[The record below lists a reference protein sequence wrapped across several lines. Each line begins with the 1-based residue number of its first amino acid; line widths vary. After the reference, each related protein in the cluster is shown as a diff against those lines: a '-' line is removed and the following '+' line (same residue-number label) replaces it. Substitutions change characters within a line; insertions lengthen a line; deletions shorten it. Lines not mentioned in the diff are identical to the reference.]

1 MRALVSMG
9 MVMLMSG
16 CANAPELAN
25 HDPVR
30 HAIGWINRQFLACPE
45 TECPPPTRKSPAVV
59 DLPFRSQKAPDS
71 GKVVDATPKVTLPQE
86 TVEKRTVHFQFG
98 KALPTPQGLKTIID
112 LQAVVKAA
120 TRIELDGRT
129 DDIGSKA
136 VNDRLARQRAEHV
149 RDWLLREGV
158 KVPIVLSAEGA
169 CCFADSDKTESARQR
184 NRRVEVRLVHR
195 VLGRDAVGNKQGAQ

>member
-9 MVMLMSG
+9 MVMVMSG

-25 HDPVR
+25 QDPVR
-30 HAIGWINRQFLACPE
+30 HAIGWINRQFLTCPE
-45 TECPPPTRKSPAVV
+45 SECPSPTRKTLVVV
-59 DLPFRSQKAPDS
+59 DLPARAQKSPESVKA
-71 GKVVDATPKVTLPQE
+71 VDAVPKVMPPQE
-86 TVEKRTVHFQFG
+86 TVEMRTVHFQFG
-98 KALPTPQGLKTIID
+98 KALPTPQGLKSILD
-112 LQAVVKAA
+112 LPAVAKAA

-136 VNDRLARQRAEHV
+136 FNDRLARQRAEHV
-149 RDWLLREGV
+149 RDWLLKEGV
-158 KVPIVLSAEGA
+158 KAPIVLSAEGA

>member
-1 MRALVSMG
+1 MRVLVSMG
-9 MVMLMSG
+9 MVMVMSG
-16 CANAPELAN
+16 CANAPQLAN

-45 TECPPPTRKSPAVV
+45 AECPSPTRKTLAVV
-59 DLPFRSQKAPDS
+59 DLPVRQQKTTDS
-71 GKVVDATPKVTLPQE
+71 ARAVDAVPKVTPPQE

-112 LQAVVKAA
+112 LSAAAKAA
-120 TRIELDGRT
+120 TTIELDGRT

>member
-9 MVMLMSG
+9 MVMVMSG

-30 HAIGWINRQFLACPE
+30 HAIGWFHRQFLACPE
-45 TECPPPTRKSPAVV
+45 TECPSPTRKTLAVV
-59 DLPFRSQKAPDS
+59 DLHDRPQKTLDS
-71 GKVVDATPKVTLPQE
+71 VNAVDAVAKVTPPQE
-86 TVEKRTVHFQFG
+86 SIEMRTVHFQFG

-112 LQAVVKAA
+112 LPAVAKAA

-136 VNDRLARQRAEHV
+136 VNDRLAKQRAEHV
-149 RDWLLREGV
+149 RDWLHREGV
-158 KVPIVLSAEGA
+158 KVPIVLSSEGA
-169 CCFADSDKTESARQR
+169 CCFADNDKTESARQR

>member
-9 MVMLMSG
+9 MVMMMSG

-25 HDPVR
+25 HDPVCY
-30 HAIGWINRQFLACPE
+30 AIGWINREFLACPE
-45 TECPPPTRKSPAVV
+45 SECPSPTRKTLAVV
-59 DLPFRSQKAPDS
+59 DLPARAQKSPDS
-71 GKVVDATPKVTLPQE
+71 VKAVDAVLKAIPPQE

-98 KALPTPQGLKTIID
+98 KVLPTPQGLKTIID
-112 LQAVVKAA
+112 LPAVAKAA

-136 VNDRLARQRAEHV
+136 VNDRLAKQRAEHV

-158 KVPIVLSAEGA
+158 KAPIVLSAEGA

>member
-9 MVMLMSG
+9 MMMVMSG
-16 CANAPELAN
+16 CANVPGRAN

-45 TECPPPTRKSPAVV
+45 TECPSHTRKTLAVV
-59 DLPFRSQKAPDS
+59 DLPARPQKTPDS
-71 GKVVDATPKVTLPQE
+71 VKAVDAVPKVIPPQE

-98 KALPTPQGLKTIID
+98 KTLPTQQGLKTILD
-112 LQAVVKAA
+112 LPAVAKAA

-149 RDWLLREGV
+149 RNWLLREGV
-158 KVPIVLSAEGA
+158 KAPIVLSAEGA

-195 VLGRDAVGNKQGAQ
+195 VLGRDAVGNKLGAQ

>member
-1 MRALVSMG
+1 MRTLVLIG
-9 MVMLMSG
+9 MVILMSG

-25 HDPVR
+25 HDPAR
-30 HAIGWINRQFLACPE
+30 HAIGWIKRQFLACPE
-45 TECPPPTRKSPAVV
+45 TECPSPTRKTLAVV
-59 DLPFRSQKAPDS
+59 ELPARMQKSPDS
-71 GKVVDATPKVTLPQE
+71 VKTVDAVPKVTPPQD
-86 TVEKRTVHFQFG
+86 TVEQRTVHFQFG
-98 KALPTPQGLKTIID
+98 KALPTPQGLKAILD
-112 LQAVVKAA
+112 LPAVAKGA

-149 RDWLLREGV
+149 RDWLIREGV
-158 KVPIVLSAEGA
+158 KAPIVLSAEGA

-195 VLGRDAVGNKQGAQ
+195 VFGRDAVGNSKGAQ

>member
-1 MRALVSMG
+1 MLALVLVG

-16 CANAPELAN
+16 CANAPELVN

-30 HAIGWINRQFLACPE
+30 HAIGWINRQFLTCPE
-45 TECPPPTRKSPAVV
+45 SDCPSPTRKTLAVV
-59 DLPFRSQKAPDS
+59 SLPARPQKALDS
-71 GKVVDATPKVTLPQE
+71 VKAVAAVPKAIPPLE

-112 LQAVVKAA
+112 LRAVAKAA

-129 DDIGSKA
+129 DDIGPKA
-136 VNDRLARQRAEHV
+136 VNDRLAKQRAEHV

-158 KVPIVLSAEGA
+158 KAPIVLSAEGA

>member
-1 MRALVSMG
+1 
-9 MVMLMSG
+9 MVMSG
-16 CANAPELAN
+16 CANAPQLAN

-45 TECPPPTRKSPAVV
+45 TECPSPTRKTLAIV
-59 DLPFRSQKAPDS
+59 DLPARPQKALDS
-71 GKVVDATPKVTLPQE
+71 VKAVDAVPKVISPQE

-98 KALPTPQGLKTIID
+98 KAVPTPQGLKTILELPD
-112 LQAVVKAA
+112 VAKAA
-120 TRIELDGRT
+120 TSIELDGRT
-129 DDIGSKA
+129 DDIGPKV

-169 CCFADSDKTESARQR
+169 CCFADSDKTEIARQR

>member
-1 MRALVSMG
+1 MRAFVSMG
-9 MVMLMSG
+9 MVMVMSG

-25 HDPVR
+25 HDPVH
-30 HAIGWINRQFLACPE
+30 HAIDWIDRQFLACPE
-45 TECPPPTRKSPAVV
+45 AECPSPTRKTLAVV
-59 DLPFRSQKAPDS
+59 DLPVRQQKTTDS
-71 GKVVDATPKVTLPQE
+71 AKAVDAVPKVTPPQE

-112 LQAVVKAA
+112 LSAVAKAA

-129 DDIGSKA
+129 DDIGPKA

>member
-1 MRALVSMG
+1 MRTPVSMA

-16 CANAPELAN
+16 CANAPELVN

-45 TECPPPTRKSPAVV
+45 TECPPPTRKTLAVV
-59 DLPFRSQKAPDS
+59 DLPARKQKAPDAV
-71 GKVVDATPKVTLPQE
+71 KAVDAVPKVTPPQE

-98 KALPTPQGLKTIID
+98 KAVPTPQGLKTILD
-112 LQAVVKAA
+112 LPAIAKAA

-136 VNDRLARQRAEHV
+136 VNDRLALQRAEHV
-149 RDWLLREGV
+149 RDWLLKDGV
-158 KVPIVLSAEGA
+158 KAPIVLSAEGA

>member
-1 MRALVSMG
+1 MRVLVSMG
-9 MVMLMSG
+9 IVMVMSG
-16 CANAPELAN
+16 CANAPQLAN

-45 TECPPPTRKSPAVV
+45 TECPSPTRKTLAIV
-59 DLPFRSQKAPDS
+59 DLPARPQKTQDS
-71 GKVVDATPKVTLPQE
+71 VKAVDAVPKVIPPQE
-86 TVEKRTVHFQFG
+86 TVQKRTVHFQFG
-98 KALPTPQGLKTIID
+98 KAVPTPQGLKTILD
-112 LQAVVKAA
+112 LPAVAMAA

>member
-1 MRALVSMG
+1 MRVLVSVG
-9 MVMLMSG
+9 MALLMSG
-16 CANAPELAN
+16 CASTPELAN

-30 HAIGWINRQFLACPE
+30 HAIGWINRQFLTCPE
-45 TECPPPTRKSPAVV
+45 SKCPSPTRKTLAVV
-59 DLPFRSQKAPDS
+59 DLPARAQKSPDS
-71 GKVVDATPKVTLPQE
+71 VKAVDVVPKVTPPQE

-98 KALPTPQGLKTIID
+98 KAVPTPQGLKAILD
-112 LQAVVKAA
+112 LSAVAKAA

-136 VNDRLARQRAEHV
+136 VNDRLARLRAEHV
-149 RDWLLREGV
+149 RDWLLSEGV
-158 KVPIVLSAEGA
+158 KAPIALTAEGA

>member
-1 MRALVSMG
+1 MG
-9 MVMLMSG
+9 MAMVMSG

-45 TECPPPTRKSPAVV
+45 TECPSPSRKTLAVV
-59 DLPFRSQKAPDS
+59 DLPAHSQKTLDS
-71 GKVVDATPKVTLPQE
+71 VKAVDAVAKVTTPQE
-86 TVEKRTVHFQFG
+86 AVEKRTVHFQFG

-112 LQAVVKAA
+112 LPVVAKAA

-136 VNDRLARQRAEHV
+136 VNDRLARKRAEHV

-169 CCFADSDKTESARQR
+169 CCFADSDKSESARQR

-195 VLGRDAVGNKQGAQ
+195 VLGRDAVGNKQGVQ

>member
-9 MVMLMSG
+9 MVILVSG

-45 TECPPPTRKSPAVV
+45 TECPSPTRKTLAVV
-59 DLPFRSQKAPDS
+59 DILVRPQKTLDS
-71 GKVVDATPKVTLPQE
+71 VKAVDADPKVTPPQE
-86 TVEKRTVHFQFG
+86 TVEKRVVHFQFG
-98 KALPTPQGLKTIID
+98 KAVPTPQGLKTILD
-112 LQAVVKAA
+112 LPIVAKAA
-120 TRIELDGRT
+120 TTIELDGRT
-129 DDIGSKA
+129 DDIGPKV
-136 VNDRLARQRAEHV
+136 VNNRLARQRAEHV

-158 KVPIVLSAEGA
+158 RAPIVVSAEGA

>member
-1 MRALVSMG
+1 MRTLVSMG
-9 MVMLMSG
+9 MAMVMTG
-16 CANAPELAN
+16 CANAPDLAT

-30 HAIGWINRQFLACPE
+30 HAIGWINRQFLTCPE
-45 TECPPPTRKSPAVV
+45 SECPSPTRKTLAVV
-59 DLPFRSQKAPDS
+59 DIPARVQKAPDS
-71 GKVVDATPKVTLPQE
+71 VKAVDAVPKVIPTTE
-86 TVEKRTVHFQFG
+86 TVEKHTVHFLFG
-98 KALPTPQGLKTIID
+98 KAVPTPQGLKTILD
-112 LQAVVKAA
+112 LPAVAKAA

-158 KVPIVLSAEGA
+158 KAPIVLSAEGV

>member
-9 MVMLMSG
+9 MMMVMSG

-45 TECPPPTRKSPAVV
+45 SECPSPTRKTLAVV
-59 DLPFRSQKAPDS
+59 ELSARSQKTPDS
-71 GKVVDATPKVTLPQE
+71 VKAVDVVPKVIPPQE
-86 TVEKRTVHFQFG
+86 SVEKRTVHFQFG
-98 KALPTPQGLKTIID
+98 KTLPTPQGHKTILD
-112 LQAVVKAA
+112 LPAVAKAA

-158 KVPIVLSAEGA
+158 MAPIVLSAEGA

>member
-1 MRALVSMG
+1 MRALVLMG
-9 MVMLMSG
+9 MVMLMYG
-16 CANAPELAN
+16 CANAPELVN

-30 HAIGWINRQFLACPE
+30 HAIGWINRQFQMCPE
-45 TECPPPTRKSPAVV
+45 SECPSPTRKTVAMV
-59 DLPFRSQKAPDS
+59 DLPVRPQKTLDS
-71 GKVVDATPKVTLPQE
+71 VKAVDAVAKVIPPTE

-98 KALPTPQGLKTIID
+98 KALPTPQGLKAILD
-112 LQAVVKAA
+112 LPAIAKAA

-136 VNDRLARQRAEHV
+136 VNDRLALQRAEHV
-149 RDWLLREGV
+149 RDWLLKDGV
-158 KVPIVLSAEGA
+158 KAPIVLSAEGA
-169 CCFADSDKTESARQR
+169 CCFADSDKSESARQR